1 MKNTQ
6 QAMVFFGKILAG
18 MLYGGAAVCKTV
30 SKDLVGPIPTLASFP
45 AVAHRESI
53 ALIRRG

>member
-1 MKNTQ
+1 M
-6 QAMVFFGKILAG
+6 ASR
-18 MLYGGAAVCKTV
+18 LYGGAAVCKTV